1 MLTDWCYFYDMF
13 TFDFSLHE
21 YLNSYTAVNLYETL
35 KTVKSVQLPVFC
47 FVDFALGDT

>member
-1 MLTDWCYFYDMF
+1 MIGVIFMICF

-21 YLNSYTAVNLYETL
+21 YLNSYAAVNLYETL
-35 KTVKSVQLPVFC
+35 KAVKSVQLTVFC